1 MADYEEILDTSR
13 ENVVEVLPKD
23 DTIGYILS
31 LQREAGMLSERLAAI
46 GKDVENL
53 QARMTEFQSELSG
66 VKSEIGGV
74 RKDMTGNF
82 RWTVGTIITI
92 FALIVGVIS
101 FQSSWYQDSLS
112 KNWEVAQDALK
123 RIDTSQSRI
132 ERMEIKQELSEEY
145 NDSLHWH
152 PTRKTPSK

>member
-1 MADYEEILDTSR
+1 MENYEEILDTGR

-31 LQREAGMLSERLAAI
+31 LQREASMLSERLAAI

-53 QARMTEFQSELSG
+53 QTRMTEFQSELSG

-82 RWTVGTIITI
+82 RWIVGTIITI

-101 FQSSWYQDSLS
+101 FQASWFQDALS
-112 KNWEVAQDALK
+112 KNWAVAQDALK
-123 RIDTSQSRI
+123 RIDASQSRI
-132 ERMEIKQELSEEY
+132 ERMEIKQELNEEY
-145 NDSLHWH
+145 SY
-152 PTRKTPSK
+152 PRPRIPSPKPQSK